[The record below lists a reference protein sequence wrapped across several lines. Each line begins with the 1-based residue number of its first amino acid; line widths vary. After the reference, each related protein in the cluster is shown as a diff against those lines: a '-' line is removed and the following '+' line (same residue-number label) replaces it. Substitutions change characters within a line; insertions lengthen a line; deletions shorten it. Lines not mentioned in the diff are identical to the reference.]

1 MARVFSNV
9 KKVFYNDVFTESYN
23 VTEDG
28 ENKCFPATLDNRDY
42 VDLKAW
48 IDGGG
53 SVSDWDI
60 GK

>member
-1 MARVFSNV
+1 MARNFTNV

-28 ENKCFPATLDNRDY
+28 ENKCFPVDLMNKDW
-42 VDLKAW
+42 VDLKTW

-53 SVSDWDI
+53 SVSNWDI